1 MGNFK
6 EDIARIEAMVF
17 DVDGVMTDGRIIP
30 TAEGDFIR
38 CYNCKDGY
46 ALAYAI
52 RHGYRVCVITGGYG
66 KILERRLRMLGMQD
80 FYIDCMDKITT
91 LREYMKKYDLKPEN
105 VLYMGDDIPDLE
117 CMREVGMP
125 VCPADSAP
133 EVIEC
138 SRYISEFE
146 GGRGAV
152 RDIVEQV
159 LRARGDWAKS
169 SEGVTPSSLVASR

>member
-6 EDIARIEAMVF
+6 EDIARIEAMIF

-91 LREYMKKYDLKPEN
+91 LREYMNKYNLNPEN

-125 VCPADSAP
+125 VCPADSAA

-138 SRYISEFE
+138 SRYVSEFE

>member
-6 EDIARIEAMVF
+6 EDIARVEAMIF

-80 FYIDCMDKITT
+80 FYIDCMDKIST
-91 LREYMKKYDLKPEN
+91 LREYMKKYNLNPEN

-117 CMREVGMP
+117 CMREAGMP
-125 VCPADSAP
+125 VCPADSAA

-138 SRYISEFE
+138 SRYVSEFE

>member
-6 EDIARIEAMVF
+6 EDIARIEAMIF

-80 FYIDCMDKITT
+80 FYIDCMDKIST
-91 LREYMKKYDLKPEN
+91 LREYMKKYNLNPEN

-138 SRYISEFE
+138 SRYVSEFE

>member
-6 EDIARIEAMVF
+6 EDIARIEAMIF

-66 KILERRLRMLGMQD
+66 KILEHRLRMLGMQD
-80 FYIDCMDKITT
+80 FYIDCMDKIST
-91 LREYMKKYDLKPEN
+91 LREYMKKYNLNPEN

-117 CMREVGMP
+117 CTREMGMP
-125 VCPADSAP
+125 VCQADSAA

-138 SRYISEFE
+138 SRYVSEFE

>member
-6 EDIARIEAMVF
+6 EDIARIEAMIF

-91 LREYMKKYDLKPEN
+91 LREYMAKYNLKPEN

-117 CMREVGMP
+117 CMELVGIP
-125 VCPADSAP
+125 VCPADACS
-133 EVIEC
+133 EVIEA
-138 SRYISEFE
+138 SRYVSEFC
-146 GGRGAV
+146 GGKGAV

-159 LRARGDWAKS
+159 MRAKGCWAKNLK
-169 SEGVTPSSLVASR
+169 GVLGVGDK

>member
-6 EDIARIEAMVF
+6 EDIARIEAMIF

-80 FYIDCMDKITT
+80 FYIDCMDKIST
-91 LREYMKKYDLKPEN
+91 LREYMKKYNLNPEN
-105 VLYMGDDIPDLE
+105 VLYMGDDIPDLA

-125 VCPADSAP
+125 VCPADSAA

-138 SRYISEFE
+138 SRYVSEFE

>member
-159 LRARGDWAKS
+159 LRARDDWAKS

>member
-138 SRYISEFE
+138 SRYLSEFE

>member
-6 EDIARIEAMVF
+6 EDIARIEAMIF

-91 LREYMKKYDLKPEN
+91 LREYMKKYNLNPEN

-125 VCPADSAP
+125 VCPADSAA

-138 SRYISEFE
+138 SRYVSEFE

-152 RDIVEQV
+152 RDIIEQT
-159 LRARGDWAKS
+159 LRAQDEWAKDRT
-169 SEGVTPSSLVASR
+169 GVLGVASR